1 MCAEEK
7 QIRTGAEIIV
17 DYLIK
22 EGIPYVF
29 GIPGNGTLGLTD
41 AFCLRKDQIKVIQPK
56 KESAAVHMAVGYYR
70 VTG

>member
-22 EGIPYVF
+22 EGIPYVLEF
-29 GIPGNGTLGLTD
+29 
-41 AFCLRKDQIKVIQPK
+41 RV
-56 KESAAVHMAVGYYR
+56 MAR
-70 VTG
+70 